1 MPTAIAVTGSDLAL
15 PAADRTTPAA
25 VVLPAPHLQ
34 PLDEALT
41 QTAAVL
47 EHHGH
52 LVVLYSDACP
62 EAHVRRLHT
71 LRGLLESDRIALV
84 KVDLPPLGL
93 AVLARQLRELSR
105 SALSPGVL
113 ACAARLLAHYIHAG
127 ALLGTVG
134 GLERVAVD
142 LRAHMASW
150 LPGVQFA
157 VLAAPAPHLVR
168 VERHS
173 TEAALPAPSY
183 ATELTVARGHFSG
196 DWVGSVLAPAW
207 QVRGTHEVPLPAES
221 ARWWGTRKLVEF
233 AAAIPDPALL
243 HRLVSSVR
251 REDCGWC
258 GLELLGDRCAFCG
271 TPGRGGEHVAAGGRA
286 VTGGSTG
293 TRNALPPGGGAGAA
307 MEGGPGTGVRVADT
321 VRPGPLPAAMPPGAV
336 PPAAMP
342 PGEAPPVAQPFGAPG
357 VPGAPGLPG
366 LPGVS
371 GTPGVGGPS
380 GICGEPGAP
389 GTAGVPGLPA
399 APASLPPDAPPT
411 GPRYPGAHPGGPPLP
426 GPLPGGP
433 FAGPPPTG
441 PPPTGLPLAGPAP
454 FAPPPSGP
462 AYALGLSPVAPPGVP
477 GGVPR
482 PQQPRPQQPRPAP
495 IEVPHP

>member
-52 LVVLYSDACP
+52 LVVLHSDACP

-134 GLERVAVD
+134 GLERVEVD
-142 LRAHMASW
+142 LRAHMTSW

-183 ATELTVARGHFSG
+183 ATELAVARGHFSG

-207 QVRGTHEVPLPAES
+207 QVRGAQEVPLPAES
-221 ARWWGTRKLVEF
+221 AHWWGTRKLVEF

-251 REDCGWC
+251 REDCAWC

-271 TPGRGGEHVAAGGRA
+271 TAGRGGEHVAAGGRA
-286 VTGGSTG
+286 VTGGPAG
-293 TRNALPPGGGAGAA
+293 ARNAPAALPPGSGPGPAVD
-307 MEGGPGTGVRVADT
+307 GGPGAGERVSPA
-321 VRPGPLPAAMPPGAV
+321 VGPGPLPGAV
-336 PPAAMP
+336 PPGVVP
-342 PGEAPPVAQPFGAPG
+342 PGEAPPAAQPFGAPG
-357 VPGAPGLPG
+357 VPGVPGRPG
-366 LPGVS
+366 
-371 GTPGVGGPS
+371 T
-380 GICGEPGAP
+380 P

-399 APASLPPDAPPT
+399 VPVSLPPDAPPT
-411 GPRYPGAHPGGPPLP
+411 GSPYPGVYPGGPPLP

-433 FAGPPPTG
+433 FAGPPPIG
-441 PPPTGLPLAGPAP
+441 PPPIG
-454 FAPPPSGP
+454 PPPIGP
-462 AYALGLSPVAPPGVP
+462 MPPALPPFGPPYALGLSPVAPPGVP

-482 PQQPRPQQPRPAP
+482 PQQPRPAP

>member
-41 QTAAVL
+41 RTAAVL

-62 EAHVRRLHT
+62 AEHVRRLHT
-71 LRGLLESDRIALV
+71 LRALLESDRIALV

-127 ALLGTVG
+127 ALLATVG
-134 GLERVAVD
+134 GLDRVEVD

-173 TEAALPAPSY
+173 TDVGLPAPSY
-183 ATELTVARGHFSG
+183 ATELALARGHFTG

-207 QVRGTHEVPLPAES
+207 QVRGAEEVPLPAES
-221 ARWWGTRKLVEF
+221 AHWWGTRKLVEF

-251 REDCGWC
+251 REECAWC

-271 TPGRGGEHVAAGGRA
+271 TPGRAGEPVAAGGRA
-286 VTGGSTG
+286 VTGGATG
-293 TRNALPPGGGAGAA
+293 TRSTPAALPPGGPPAL
-307 MEGGPGTGVRVADT
+307 
-321 VRPGPLPAAMPPGAV
+321 PGPPPAAAAPAAV
-336 PPAAMP
+336 PP
-342 PGEAPPVAQPFGAPG
+342 GGAPPAA
-357 VPGAPGLPG
+357 
-366 LPGVS
+366 
-371 GTPGVGGPS
+371 
-380 GICGEPGAP
+380 
-389 GTAGVPGLPA
+389 A
-399 APASLPPDAPPT
+399 APSPPDAPPV
-411 GPRYPGAHPGGPPLP
+411 GPHHPGALPGGPPLSGPLPGGPPFP
-426 GPLPGGP
+426 GPAPGPGGP
-433 FAGPPPTG
+433 FAGPPP
-441 PPPTGLPLAGPAP
+441 AGPAV
-454 FAPPPSGP
+454 PPPPAGP
-462 AYALGLSPVAPPGVP
+462 PYGLGLSPVAPPGVP

-482 PQQPRPQQPRPAP
+482 PQQPRPAP